1 MEAGGKM
8 QKDLKEKVAIVT
20 GAGSGIGRAIAQVF
34 GKENAKVVVS
44 DYNEKNGQET
54 AKLIKSVGGKAIFS
68 KCDVSQLSQVRNMVK
83 VAIKEF
89 GRLDILVNNAGVY
102 LPHDALGTSD
112 QEWQKTI
119 DVDLKGVWLCS
130 KTAIPEMLKAG
141 KGKII
146 NIASIAGFVGFQNSA
161 AYCAAKGGV
170 VNLTREMA
178 LDYGPKKIN
187 VNAIAPGVIKTAM
200 TKSMLVDKKMADQL
214 LTNIPIGRFGE
225 PEDIAYLA
233 LYLASEQS
241 DFVTGQIFTIDGGW
255 TAA

>member
-1 MEAGGKM
+1 M
-8 QKDLKEKVAIVT
+8 QKHLQGKVAIVT

-34 GKENAKVVVS
+34 AQEDAKVVVA
-44 DYNEKNGQET
+44 DYKEKGGRET
-54 AKLIKSVGGKAIFS
+54 LRKIKSKGGKAIFV
-68 KCDVSQLSQVRNMVK
+68 KTDVSQYEQVKNMNDLTL
-83 VAIKEF
+83 KEF

-102 LPHDALGTSD
+102 LPHDSLGASEE
-112 QEWQKTI
+112 EWQKTI

-130 KTAIPEMLKAG
+130 KLAIPQMFKQR

-170 VNLTREMA
+170 INLTREMA
-178 LDYGPKKIN
+178 LDYGAKKIN

-200 TKSMLVDKKMADQL
+200 TKDILADKKMTQQL
-214 LTNIPIGRFGE
+214 LAGIPLGRFGE
-225 PEDIAYLA
+225 PEEVAYLA
-233 LYLASEQS
+233 LYLVSDVS
-241 DFVTGQIFTIDGGW
+241 DFVTGQVFTIDGGW